1 MKKKY
6 VIICCIVL
14 LVWFFLDMI
23 GLNFGNQYLVSQSFS
38 DDGIFFIIYVTSLL
52 LFAFKEKIGK
62 YILNIWLFL
71 WLLTQFFS
79 HWYFTIIGQG
89 LNKIEYFK
97 GSIKLIESTTKYIP
111 DLYHIILHIL
121 IIVAFVSLNIYLLK
135 KHKH

>member
-62 YILNIWLFL
+62 YILNMWLFL
-71 WLLTQFFS
+71 WLLT
-79 HWYFTIIGQG
+79 
-89 LNKIEYFK
+89 
-97 GSIKLIESTTKYIP
+97 
-111 DLYHIILHIL
+111 
-121 IIVAFVSLNIYLLK
+121 
-135 KHKH
+135 